1 MSLLVD
7 GVLVVVKEGGVSL
20 KGVTQ
25 MFDILKDSSV
35 LGIVYN
41 DASVTSLGGRYYHHY
56 QHYYH
61 EDRHGKK
68 QKKP

>member
-1 MSLLVD
+1 
-7 GVLVVVKEGGVSL
+7 
-20 KGVTQ
+20 